1 MFGRRSHARLS
12 LTTAWEGVLRV
23 LRDVMVVQR
32 AGRGEF
38 VAISREPAVVGEAL
52 TLDLTADDTEVSV
65 PVRVQD
71 TRPVMVD
78 GAVRHRLVLEPLES
92 GDAGASAGDA
102 QS

>member
-12 LTTAWEGVLRV
+12 LTTAWEGMLRV

-32 AGRGEF
+32 AERGEF
-38 VAISREPAVVGEAL
+38 VAISREPAIVGEAL
-52 TLDLTADDTEVSV
+52 TLDLTANNTEVSV

-92 GDAGASAGDA
+92 GDTPASTAGGPS
-102 QS
+102 

>member
-23 LRDVMVVQR
+23 LRDVLVVQR
-32 AGRGEF
+32 AERGEF

-52 TLDLTADDTEVSV
+52 TLDLTADDTEVSL
-65 PVRVQD
+65 PVRVQE
-71 TRPVMVD
+71 TRPVIVD

-92 GDAGASAGDA
+92 GNAATTNAGAES
-102 QS
+102 